1 MFTYAMFNQRGQ
13 MFPSGVYKP
22 VDLGLELAKNDAS
35 RAVRL
40 YVSNIDNSLSEDFAS
55 PSVAPQF
62 AGLASPAP
70 LRALWLSVR
79 AGF

>member
-1 MFTYAMFNQRGQ
+1 MFNQHGQ
-13 MFPSGVYKP
+13 MFPSGVYNP

-40 YVSNIDNSLSEDFAS
+40 YVSNVNNSLSEDFAS

-62 AGLASPAP
+62 AGLAFPAP
-70 LRALWLSVR
+70 LRAL
-79 AGF
+79 